1 MWDGISD
8 FDSASSIT
16 DFVVDCDNILELF
29 NEYEREAPF
38 QETRYQT
45 DTRSE
50 ATIDLSKIDARSRE
64 KKAPKPSLG
73 KLASPDDF
81 LEINRRFVA
90 RHF

>member
-8 FDSASSIT
+8 FDSASSIA
-16 DFVVDCDNILELF
+16 DFVADCDHILETS
-29 NEYEREAPF
+29 NEYEREAPL

-50 ATIDLSKIDARSRE
+50 ATIDLSKIDALSRE
-64 KKAPKPSLG
+64 KRAPKPRLG
-73 KLASPDDF
+73 KLASSDDF
-81 LEINRRFVA
+81 LEINQRFVA